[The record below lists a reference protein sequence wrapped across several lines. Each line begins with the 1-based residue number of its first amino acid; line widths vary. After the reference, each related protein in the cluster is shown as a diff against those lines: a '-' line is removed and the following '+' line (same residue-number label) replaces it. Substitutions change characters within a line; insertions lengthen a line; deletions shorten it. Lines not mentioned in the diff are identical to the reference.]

1 MFEVL
6 SRLRPGF
13 PGHSAPGGKGATCFP
28 FPPTPPK
35 PTGLDLDFNRGS
47 RAYDVTI
54 PIQRLPGVL
63 VGAMLADTLREWG
76 ATVSQSDADASP
88 VPTHVLSAWMAAQR
102 ARRLHSFHT
111 SINPL
116 PVQRPGF
123 SLGETSQIQPRNSIR
138 GTRRTTHCVRRR

>member
-6 SRLRPGF
+6 SRLQPGF
-13 PGHSAPGGKGATCFP
+13 PGHSAPGGNGATCFP

-35 PTGLDLDFNRGS
+35 PTGRLHEFAHTGLDLDFNRGS

-88 VPTHVLSAWMAAQR
+88 VPTHVLSAWLAAQR

-111 SINPL
+111 SIDPL

-123 SLGETSQIQPRNSIR
+123 SLGETS
-138 GTRRTTHCVRRR
+138 